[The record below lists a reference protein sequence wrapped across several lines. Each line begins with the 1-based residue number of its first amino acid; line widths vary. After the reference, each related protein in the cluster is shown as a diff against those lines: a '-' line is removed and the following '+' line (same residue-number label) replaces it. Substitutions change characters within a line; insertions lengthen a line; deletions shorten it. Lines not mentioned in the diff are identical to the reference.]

1 MRDDLPLDVE
11 TVLAPGEVVL
21 DFTDGMF
28 KQGTLVTSGAR
39 RTGLFVTDRRVG
51 FFTRKIGG
59 HKVLDFAYGLPK
71 MSPDPGD
78 KTVLYIDQMELQT
91 VVPDHVEGWDVSPGK
106 IAFSHAGYVSGSSKT
121 AIAQAPARP

>member
-1 MRDDLPLDVE
+1 MEP
-11 TVLAPGEVVL
+11 
-21 DFTDGMF
+21 
-28 KQGTLVTSGAR
+28 R
-39 RTGLFVTDRRVG
+39 RLGDRPFIAWQDHRP
-51 FFTRKIGG
+51 R
-59 HKVLDFAYGLPK
+59 LRLRSAQDA
-71 MSPDPGD
+71 PDPGD